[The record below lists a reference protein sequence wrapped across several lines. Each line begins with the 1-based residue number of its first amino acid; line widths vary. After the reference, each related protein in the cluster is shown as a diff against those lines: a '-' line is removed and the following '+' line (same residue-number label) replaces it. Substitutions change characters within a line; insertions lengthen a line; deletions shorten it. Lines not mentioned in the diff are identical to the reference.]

1 MTVGVL
7 RKGWCPSLLQPM
19 ESGDGWLVRIKPRA
33 ASLKASAVRALAES
47 ASRYGNG
54 QIDLTARANLQ
65 MRGLSP
71 ASAKAFAEIALAHGL
86 AASDDDIEQIRNV
99 MASPLGPDDASACF
113 DSHALAGAIEDMLAS
128 ETALRAL
135 PGKFGVL
142 VDGGGV
148 LPLTGVRA
156 DIMVRAAGDRMAV
169 WVDGSDLACI
179 CGSAQVPGV
188 VRKLGLAFLALG
200 PRQAERPRRMGD
212 LVARVGGEALFAA
225 AGLEARST
233 QDPGRTAPTPPV
245 GFFAYSE
252 SGDQGAFGA
261 GLPFGQIDADTLAA
275 LADLA
280 ERHGDGSLRTTP
292 WRVLV
297 FAGVKAAEAEALGD
311 ALAALELIVDAGDA
325 RLAIHVCVGAPAC
338 RNASVTT
345 RTDAAKLAA
354 SAAMRGL
361 TVHISGCEKSCA
373 YRGTADIT
381 LIGRNGRYD
390 LVRDGRPGDPPSMTG
405 LTFDQAISAMKECR
419 T

>member
-1 MTVGVL
+1 MTAAIL

-33 ASLKASAVRALAES
+33 ASLNAGAVRALAEA

-65 MRGLSP
+65 VRGLSP
-71 ASAKAFAEIALAHGL
+71 ASAEAFAEIALAHGL
-86 AASDDDIEQIRNV
+86 SASEGSVERIRNV

-113 DSHALAGAIEDMLAS
+113 DSHAVAGAIEDMLAS
-128 ETALRAL
+128 ETVLRVL

-156 DIMVRAAGDRMAV
+156 DIMVRASGDRIAV

-200 PRQAERPRRMGD
+200 RKDVTRPRRMGD
-212 LVARVGGEALFAA
+212 LVARIGGEALFAA

-233 QDPGRTAPTPPV
+233 QEPARTAPNPPIGV
-245 GFFAYSE
+245 FAYPE
-252 SGDQGAFGA
+252 SGEQGAYGA
-261 GLPFGQIDADTLAA
+261 GLPFGQIDAGALAA
-275 LADLA
+275 LTHLA

-297 FAGVKAAEAEALGD
+297 FAGVNAAEAEALGD
-311 ALAALELIVDAGDA
+311 ALAALGLIVDAGDA
-325 RLAIHVCVGAPAC
+325 RLAIHACVGAPAC
-338 RNASVTT
+338 RNATVTT

-354 SAAMRGL
+354 SAAIRGL

-373 YRGTADIT
+373 YRGAADVT

-390 LVRDGRPGDPPSMTG
+390 LVRAGCAGDPPSMTG
-405 LTFDQAISAMKECR
+405 LTLDQAIAAMKER
-419 T
+419 RP

>member
-1 MTVGVL
+1 MTAAIL

-33 ASLKASAVRALAES
+33 ASLNASAVRVLAEA

-65 MRGLSP
+65 VRGLSP
-71 ASAKAFAEIALAHGL
+71 GSAEAFAEIALAHGL
-86 AASDDDIEQIRNV
+86 AVSDEGVERIRNV

-113 DSHALAGAIEDMLAS
+113 DSHAVAGAIEDMLAN

-142 VDGGGV
+142 VDGGGM

-156 DIMVRAAGDRMAV
+156 DIMVRAAGGRIAV

-188 VRKLGLAFLALG
+188 VCRLGLAFLALG
-200 PRQAERPRRMGD
+200 RKDADRPRRMGD
-212 LVARVGGEALFAA
+212 LVARVGGEAMFAA
-225 AGLEARST
+225 AGLEARSRRE
-233 QDPGRTAPTPPV
+233 PGKTAPKPPV
-245 GFFAYSE
+245 GVFAYSE
-252 SGDQGAFGA
+252 SGEQGAYGA
-261 GLPFGQIDADTLAA
+261 GLPFGQIDADTLSS
-275 LADLA
+275 LAHLA

-297 FAGVKAAEAEALGD
+297 FVGVKAAEAEALGY
-311 ALAALELIVDAGDA
+311 ALAALGLIVDAGDA
-325 RLAIHVCVGAPAC
+325 RLAIHACVGAPAC
-338 RNASVTT
+338 RNASVKT
-345 RTDAAKLAA
+345 RADAAKLAA
-354 SAAMRGL
+354 SAAMCGL
-361 TVHISGCEKSCA
+361 MVHISGCEKSCA
-373 YRGTADIT
+373 YRGAADIT

-390 LVRDGRPGDPPSMTG
+390 LVRDGRPGDQPSMTG
-405 LTFDQAISAMKECR
+405 LTLDQAIFAMKER
-419 T
+419 RP

>member
-1 MTVGVL
+1 MTAVAL

-33 ASLKASAVRALAES
+33 ASLNASAVRVLAE
-47 ASRYGNG
+47 AAARYGNG

-65 MRGLSP
+65 VRGLSP
-71 ASAKAFAEIALAHGL
+71 ASAEAFAEIALAHGL
-86 AASDDDIEQIRNV
+86 AASDAGVEHIRNV

-113 DSHALAGAIEDMLAS
+113 DSHAVAGAIEDMLAS

-135 PGKFGVL
+135 PGKFGVA

-156 DIMVRAAGDRMAV
+156 DILVRAAGDRMAV
-169 WVDGSDLACI
+169 RVDGSDLACI
-179 CGSAQVPGV
+179 CGLAQVPGV
-188 VRKLGLAFLALG
+188 VCRLGLAFLALG
-200 PRQAERPRRMGD
+200 RQDVERPRRMGD
-212 LVARVGGEALFAA
+212 LVVRIGGEALFGAA
-225 AGLEARST
+225 DLETVILAERMHPAR
-233 QDPGRTAPTPPV
+233 TPPV
-245 GFFAYSE
+245 GFTAYSE
-252 SGDQGAFGA
+252 SGEQGAYGA
-261 GLPFGQIDADTLAA
+261 GLPFGQIDARTLAA

-311 ALAALELIVDAGDA
+311 ALAALGLIIDAGDA
-325 RLAIHVCVGAPAC
+325 RLAIQACVGAPAC
-338 RNASVTT
+338 RNASVQT
-345 RTDAAKLAA
+345 RADAAKFAA

-361 TVHISGCEKSCA
+361 MVHISGCEKSCA
-373 YRGTADIT
+373 YRGKADIT

-390 LVRDGRPGDPPSMTG
+390 LVRDGRAGDPPSMTG
-405 LTFDQAISAMKECR
+405 LTLDQAISAMKER
-419 T
+419 RP